1 LLLVYI
7 AFQEKGVVFLRKIW
21 TVSSLHLKEFFTSPG
36 SIALMF
42 VLPILFG
49 WIFGGMSVGSEVN
62 KPIVN
67 VVEYKGEF
75 SGEIV
80 NLLKKNDHFEWKS
93 ETEQQAK
100 LNVSAQEVVAA
111 VVIPENIEQRISE
124 KKPLLDIIVQT
135 KTEDYL
141 ALFPHLQGTAGLI
154 SRSYQVVENQDSDAF
169 PKLLTTLTLNEGV
182 AIDKQ
187 IIQKDDTSM
196 VEVNLMFVGFA
207 IMFMMFGLSDA
218 ASSIL
223 NERIGGTWGRL
234 MVVPA
239 SKLQISFGYL
249 FSYFLMGW
257 IQFAVLMVVMNL
269 MFDTNWGNLMYMIP
283 FASLVIVCVVGFGL
297 MIAGLV
303 KTKQQAMAIST
314 VLIVVTCMLGGVY
327 WPLDFVPEVMQK
339 MALAVPQSWAMTGF
353 KEIISGSLH
362 FNTLL
367 NASLVLVGFTF
378 AFLFIGLRGITYK

>member
-1 LLLVYI
+1 M
-7 AFQEKGVVFLRKIW
+7 RKIW
-21 TVSSLHLKEFFTSPG
+21 TITSLHLKEFFKSPS

-42 VLPILFG
+42 IMPILFG
-49 WIFGGMSVGSEVN
+49 WIFGGMSLGSEVN

-67 VVEYKGEF
+67 LVVDEGEV
-75 SGEIV
+75 SEKIV
-80 NLLKKNDHFEWKS
+80 NLLKKDDHFVWKS

-100 LNVSAQEVVAA
+100 INVSAQEVVAA
-111 VVIPENIEQRISE
+111 VVIPQNIEQRITE

-141 ALFPHLQGTAGLI
+141 ALFPHLQGTASLI
-154 SRSYQVVENQDSDAF
+154 SRSYQVVDNLEADAF
-169 PKLLTTLTLNEGV
+169 PKLLTTITINKGV
-182 AIDKQ
+182 DIEKQ
-187 IIQKDDTSM
+187 IIQKDDTRM

-207 IMFMMFGLSDA
+207 IMFMMFGLAGA
-218 ASSIL
+218 ASTIL
-223 NERIGGTWGRL
+223 DERIGGTWGRL

-249 FSYFLMGW
+249 FAYFLMGW
-257 IQFAVLMVVMNL
+257 IQFAVLMIVMNL
-269 MFDTNWGNLMYMIP
+269 IFDTNWGNLMYMIP
-283 FASLVIVCVVGFGL
+283 FASLVIVCVIGFGL

-327 WPLDFVPEVMQK
+327 WPIDFVPEIMQK
-339 MALAVPQSWAMTGF
+339 MALAVPQSWAMSGF

-362 FNTLL
+362 TNILL
-367 NASLVLVGFTF
+367 KDSLALLGFTV
-378 AFLFIGLRGITYK
+378 AFLFVGLRGITYK